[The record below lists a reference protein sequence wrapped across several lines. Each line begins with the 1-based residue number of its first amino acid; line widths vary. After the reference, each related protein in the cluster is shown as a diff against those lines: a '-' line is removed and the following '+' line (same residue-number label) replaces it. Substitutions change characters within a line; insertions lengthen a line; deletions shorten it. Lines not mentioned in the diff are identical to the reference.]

1 MKRPKS
7 PAKPATETAPLPKDD
22 SLRQF
27 IGYNMKRAYL
37 MIDADMRPT
46 IAALGL
52 RPATFSALA
61 IIIENPDIT
70 QSALGLALSIERSG
84 VVLIVDELEAA
95 DLISRNKV
103 EGDRRSYALR
113 PTLAGR
119 KLWND
124 AQRRVQE
131 HDNRVLA
138 RLSPEERTLLRDL
151 LNRIEAAQAPDR
163 TG

>member
-1 MKRPKS
+1 MKRPK
-7 PAKPATETAPLPKDD
+7 TAPEPTAMLKDEN
-22 SLRQF
+22 LRQF

-37 MIDADMRPT
+37 TIDADMRPT
-46 IAALGL
+46 IATLGL

-61 IIIENPDIT
+61 IIVENPDIT
-70 QSALGLALSIERSG
+70 QTALGLALSIERSG

-124 AQRRVQE
+124 AQKRVQE

-138 RLSPEERTLLRDL
+138 LLSPEERTLLRNL
-151 LNRIEAAQAPDR
+151 LNRIEAATASDR

>member
-1 MKRPKS
+1 MKR
-7 PAKPATETAPLPKDD
+7 AKPAPETAPAPKPVLKDV

-37 MIDADMRPT
+37 TIDADMRPT
-46 IAALGL
+46 IANLGL

-61 IIIENPDIT
+61 IIVDNPDIT

-113 PTLAGR
+113 TTLAGR
-119 KLWND
+119 RLWAE
-124 AQRRVQE
+124 AQRRVQD

-138 RLSPEERTLLRDL
+138 RLSAEDRALLKDL
-151 LNRIEAAQAPDR
+151 LNRIEATAASDA

>member
-1 MKRPKS
+1 MKRTGKAS
-7 PAKPATETAPLPKDD
+7 TSTTADLSDTN
-22 SLRQF
+22 LRQF

-37 MIDADMRPT
+37 VIDADLRPT
-46 IAALGL
+46 IEALGL

-61 IIIENPDIT
+61 IIIDNPDIT
-70 QSALGLALSIERSG
+70 QTMLGQALHIERSG
-84 VVLIVDELEAA
+84 VVLIVDELEGA

-113 PTLAGR
+113 ATLAGR
-119 KLWND
+119 KLW
-124 AQRRVQE
+124 AAALKRVQD

-138 RLSPEERTLLRDL
+138 RLSAEERTLLKDL
-151 LNRIEAAQAPDR
+151 LNRIEAAAPPDQ

>member
-1 MKRPKS
+1 MKRTGKAS
-7 PAKPATETAPLPKDD
+7 TSTTADLSDTN
-22 SLRQF
+22 LRQF

-37 MIDADMRPT
+37 VIDADLRPT
-46 IAALGL
+46 IEALGL

-61 IIIENPDIT
+61 IIIDNPDIT
-70 QSALGLALSIERSG
+70 QTMLGQALHIERSG
-84 VVLIVDELEAA
+84 VVLIVDELEGA

-113 PTLAGR
+113 ATLGGR
-119 KLWND
+119 KLW
-124 AQRRVQE
+124 AAALKRVQD

-138 RLSPEERTLLRDL
+138 RLSAEERTLLKDL
-151 LNRIEAAQAPDR
+151 LNRIEAAAPPDQ